1 MSRCTTGA
9 LGGAASGLALGFV
22 AGWLVCI
29 RFHPVLHHQMMRLAQ
44 PADLQP
50 IEPTARNA
58 GSQREEPLQAV
69 SLTTVGYREQVLL
82 QRIYP
87 LHADGVHWQ
96 SLSLRKYH
104 VVLVT
109 GPQRSGTTWA
119 ACALANTLGY
129 TLYDERHPLTAG
141 NDTLVALRRAFAYAR
156 EQRVGAVIQSPMATS
171 ILHELP
177 LFPSLAIIFIARHC
191 LDVFRSQNRVMPAR
205 GGWTCVAGRTKGVLA
220 STRLRHAGEPYIHA
234 NCSSAYT
241 CRTEACF
248 YTVHYPIEWCAT
260 DSWCA
265 VLAELRKYRR
275 RPELRPYFD
284 ERDMICTI
292 KQHAW
297 QRHQRPVLER
307 QARVPAAAM
316 GAVSMQRPLI
326 STVDWESFRTHPLW
340 QTEEQRSN
348 LSIKRTAG
356 ACAGMLRAATPLR
369 TRRHVHDWLQRAKNS
384 EHAHT

>member
-205 GGWTCVAGRTKGVLA
+205 GGWTCVAGRTK
-220 STRLRHAGEPYIHA
+220 
-234 NCSSAYT
+234 
-241 CRTEACF
+241 
-248 YTVHYPIEWCAT
+248 
-260 DSWCA
+260 
-265 VLAELRKYRR
+265 ELRKYRR